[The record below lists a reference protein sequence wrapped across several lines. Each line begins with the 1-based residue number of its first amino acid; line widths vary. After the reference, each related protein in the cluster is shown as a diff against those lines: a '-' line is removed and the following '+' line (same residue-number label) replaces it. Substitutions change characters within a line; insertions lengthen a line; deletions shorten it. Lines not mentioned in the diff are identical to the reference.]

1 MEEETIDQFVARGG
15 VIQQLKPKDKVPT
28 SYSQEYKFFTIRKLK
43 DIKTELERR
52 LRRVVKHQDIKFD
65 AQINRIKKHLKDIDT
80 ILEERI

>member
-15 VIQQLKPKDKVPT
+15 VIHQIKPKDKAPT

-43 DIKTELERR
+43 DIKAELERR

-80 ILEERI
+80 ILEERM